1 MNPSF
6 ELLKPSIVSSKAIL
20 YQDVELL
27 PSFGE
32 VDLVVEV
39 VRVADVDEGQVLQD
53 QSDVGDARR
62 PAMGQE
68 HKFLVYSRLR
78 KCL

>member
-6 ELLKPSIVSSKAIL
+6 EVLKPSIAIL

-27 PSFGE
+27 PSLGE

-62 PAMGQE
+62 PAMG
-68 HKFLVYSRLR
+68 
-78 KCL
+78 